1 MAHITASVEYGI
13 HSLLWMI
20 GSEARPM
27 SSREL
32 AELNGISPSF
42 LAKIFPKLE
51 KAGIVRASEGVR
63 GGYVLAKPAQDISF
77 LDLID
82 AIEGKKPLFD
92 CQEVRGGCALF
103 DNKPPTWAMKGTC
116 AIHAVMLRAEKAMR
130 EALAGQTL
138 ADVAEA
144 VGRKAPPEF
153 WSSFQEWADKKAET
167 RAGKP
172 KRKPERPA

>member
-63 GGYVLAKPAQDISF
+63 GGYVLARPAQEISF

-103 DNKPPTWAMKGTC
+103 GKKPPTWAMKGTC

-130 EALAGQTL
+130 EALAGQSL

-144 VGRKAPPEF
+144 VGSKAPPEF
-153 WSSFQEWADKKAET
+153 WGSFQDWVDKKAEI
-167 RAGKP
+167 RVGKP
-172 KRKPERPA
+172 KRKGARPA